1 MAETDKRGPGTPGP
15 VTADLPADPDAPGIT
30 APHVK
35 IIGAALG
42 AILTCGSIAEA
53 LDLYQLAG
61 IAGFIEQRLIAMLGI
76 ALVLAFAVFPAKP
89 KAARP
94 HIPWYDWIA
103 IAVSAG
109 VCFYV
114 TWQYAIIFDNLHAR
128 PPEVVASAV
137 MIVLLVA
144 EGLRRTAG
152 KVLFIFM
159 SFFILFGLYGHY
171 VPGQFEGRDV
181 DIDRMFLY
189 IALDPNGLVGIPMVV
204 STTIVITFVFFGHLL
219 EASGGSKFFTD
230 ISVALMGRYRGG
242 SSKIAISASC
252 LFGSISGSAVSNVVS
267 TGVITIPMMKR
278 GGYPAHVAGAIEAV
292 ASTGGQLM
300 PPIMG
305 AAAFVMAEFLQV
317 PYGDVVIAAIIPAL
331 LYYITLFIQ
340 ADLYAER
347 HGISR
352 VEEELIP
359 ARGRVFRAGWPF
371 LLPFAVLIAALFNLN
386 LRPDTSALAAAL
398 AAVIVGIGIGYDGAR
413 MAVKSVFRAFSTTG
427 IAVTQIVMIGAMAG
441 IVIGVLNITGLG
453 FALTQALIEIAAGNL
468 FLLLVMAAIVSIILG
483 MGMPTLGVYLLLATL
498 VAPSLIE
505 VGVPAMAAHLFAL
518 YFGMLS
524 MITPPVAIAAFAA
537 ATVANTNPMRTGYAA
552 VLFGWSAYV
561 IPFLFVVSPAL
572 LLNGSA
578 TAILAAAAAAIAG
591 IWAVSVGLA
600 GHLFAPLGT
609 AMRAGYIAAGIALL
623 VPAAVID
630 GAAFVNLAGGAVAA
644 GLTFLGKRQRAGELS
659 GGGS

>member
-1 MAETDKRGPGTPGP
+1 MDPKPTSPDPQEAITSPLPVDDDVPA
-15 VTADLPADPDAPGIT
+15 VTAPYI
-30 APHVK
+30 K
-35 IIGAALG
+35 IIGAVLG

-53 LDLYQLAG
+53 LDLYQLVG
-61 IAGFIEQRLIAMLGI
+61 EAGFIEQRLIGMLGV
-76 ALVLAFAVFPAKP
+76 ALVLAFAAFPAVRKTN
-89 KAARP
+89 RP
-94 HIPWYDWIA
+94 HIPWYDWIGIA
-103 IAVSAG
+103 ISVAVCG
-109 VCFYV
+109 YV
-114 TWQYAIIFDNLHAR
+114 TWQYAFIFDNLHSR
-128 PPEVVASAV
+128 PPEVVVSAV
-137 MIVLLVA
+137 LIIALVA

-152 KVLFIFM
+152 NVLFVFM
-159 SFFILFGLYGHY
+159 GFFILFGLFGHY
-171 VPGQFEGRDV
+171 VPGQFEGRNV

-278 GGYPAHVAGAIEAV
+278 GGYPPHIAGAIEAV

-317 PYGDVVIAAIIPAL
+317 PYGDVVLAAIIPAL
-331 LYYITLFIQ
+331 LYYATLFIQ
-340 ADLYAER
+340 ADIYAAR
-347 HGISR
+347 HGITR

-359 ARGRVFRAGWPF
+359 QRGHVFRSGWPF
-371 LLPFAVLIAALFNLN
+371 LLPFVVLIVSLFNLN

-398 AAVIVGIGIGYDGAR
+398 AAVIVGIGLGYDGKR
-413 MAVKSVFRAFSTTG
+413 MAVKAVFRAFSSTG

-453 FALTQALIEIAAGNL
+453 FALTQALIEMAAGNL
-468 FLLLVMAAIVSIILG
+468 FLLLLMAAVVSIVLG

-505 VGVPAMAAHLFAL
+505 VGVPPMAAHMFAL

-537 ATVANTNPMRTGYAA
+537 ATVANTEPMKTGFAA
-552 VLFGWSAYV
+552 VRFGWSAYV

-572 LLNGSA
+572 LMNAGPLE
-578 TAILAAAAAAIAG
+578 ILIAAAAAVAG

-600 GHLFAPLGT
+600 GHLFAILGMPL
-609 AMRAGYIAAGIALL
+609 RALFIAAGLALL
-623 VPAAVID
+623 VPGTLFDEAPMMNIA
-630 GAAFVNLAGGAVAA
+630 GAALVMVLIVAGNLQR
-644 GLTFLGKRQRAGELS
+644 KRRQG
-659 GGGS
+659 

>member
-1 MAETDKRGPGTPGP
+1 MTDDKTQDPARPGP
-15 VTADLPADPDAPGIT
+15 ATSAPDIADPDGPAIT
-30 APHVK
+30 APHIK
-35 IIGAALG
+35 TIGAILG
-42 AILTCGSIAEA
+42 AILTFGAIAEA
-53 LDLYQLAG
+53 LDFYQLMG
-61 IAGFIEQRLIAMLGI
+61 SAGFIEQRLIGMLGI
-76 ALVLAFAVFPAKP
+76 ALLLAFAVFPARP
-89 KAARP
+89 KGPRP
-94 HIPWYDWIA
+94 HIPWYDWIG
-103 IAVSAG
+103 IAVSAA
-109 VCFYV
+109 VCIYV
-114 TWQYAIIFDNLHAR
+114 TWQYSYIFDNLHAR
-128 PPEVVASAV
+128 PPEVVGCAV
-137 MIVLLVA
+137 LIIALVG

-171 VPGQFEGRDV
+171 VPGQFEGRNV

-230 ISVALMGRYRGG
+230 ISVALMGRFRGG

-278 GGYPAHVAGAIEAV
+278 GGYPGHIAGAIEAV

-317 PYGDVVIAAIIPAL
+317 PYGDVVIAAIVPAL
-331 LYYITLFIQ
+331 LYYATLFIQ
-340 ADLYAER
+340 ADLYAAR

-352 VEEELIP
+352 VEEDLIP
-359 ARGRVFRAGWPF
+359 ERGRVFKAGWPF
-371 LLPFAVLIAALFNLN
+371 LIPFAVLIVSLFNLN

-398 AAVIVGIGIGYDGAR
+398 AVVIVGMGLGYDGVR
-413 MAVKSVFRAFSTTG
+413 MKLGAVLRSFSTTG
-427 IAVTQIVMIGAMAG
+427 VAVTQIVMIGAMAG

-468 FLLLVMAAIVSIILG
+468 FLLLVMAAIVSIVLG

-505 VGVPAMAAHLFAL
+505 VGIPPMAAHMFAL

-537 ATVANTNPMRTGYAA
+537 ATVANTSPMRTGYAA

-572 LLNGSA
+572 LLNGSV
-578 TAILAAAAAAIAG
+578 TTILAATAAAVAG

-600 GHLFAPLGT
+600 GHLFANLGT
-609 AMRAGYIAAGIALL
+609 PARAGYIVSGAALL
-623 VPAAVID
+623 VPATVVDQAMFINIA
-630 GAAFVNLAGGAVAA
+630 GAAVAA
-644 GLTFLGKRQRAGELS
+644 ILTVMGKRRRA
-659 GGGS
+659 

>member
-1 MAETDKRGPGTPGP
+1 MTDENAQDPAQPGP
-15 VTADLPADPDAPGIT
+15 VSSAPVIADPDAPAIT
-30 APHVK
+30 APYIK
-35 IIGAALG
+35 TGG
-42 AILTCGSIAEA
+42 AILGAVLTFGAIAEA
-53 LDLYQLAG
+53 LDFYQMMG
-61 IAGFIEQRLIAMLGI
+61 SAGFIEQRLIGMLGI
-76 ALVLAFAVFPAKP
+76 ALVLAFVVFPAKP
-89 KAARP
+89 RGARP
-94 HIPWYDWIA
+94 HIPWYDWIC
-103 IAVSAG
+103 IAVSAT
-109 VCFYV
+109 VCIYT
-114 TWQYAIIFDNLHAR
+114 TWQYSYIFDNLHSR
-128 PPEVVASAV
+128 PPEVVGCAV
-137 MIVLLVA
+137 IIIALVG

-171 VPGQFEGRDV
+171 VPGQFEGRNV

-242 SSKIAISASC
+242 SSKIAITASC

-278 GGYPAHVAGAIEAV
+278 GGYPPHVAGAIEAV

-317 PYGDVVIAAIIPAL
+317 PYGDVVLAAIIPAL
-331 LYYITLFIQ
+331 LYYATLFIQ
-340 ADLYAER
+340 ADLYAAR
-347 HGISR
+347 HGITR
-352 VEEELIP
+352 VDEELIP
-359 ARGRVFRAGWPF
+359 QRGRVFRSGWPF
-371 LLPFAVLIAALFNLN
+371 LLPFIVLIVALFNLN

-398 AAVIVGIGIGYDGAR
+398 AAVIVGLGLGYDGKR
-413 MAVKSVFRAFSTTG
+413 MALRAVFRAFSSTG

-453 FALTQALIEIAAGNL
+453 FALTQALIEMAAGNL
-468 FLLLVMAAIVSIILG
+468 FLLLVMAAVVSIVLG

-498 VAPSLIE
+498 VAPSLVE
-505 VGVPAMAAHLFAL
+505 VGVPPMAAHMFAL

-537 ATVANTNPMRTGYAA
+537 ATVANTDPMKTGFSA
-552 VLFGWSAYV
+552 VRFGWSAYL

-572 LLNGSA
+572 LMEAGPM
-578 TAILAAAAAAIAG
+578 AILIAAAAAVAG
-591 IWAVSVGLA
+591 IWAVSVGIA
-600 GHLFAPLGT
+600 GQLFAVLGIPL
-609 AMRAGYIAAGIALL
+609 RILFVAAGLALL
-623 VPAAVID
+623 VPGSLFDAAPMVNIAGAALAAVLLVT
-630 GAAFVNLAGGAVAA
+630 GNLQ
-644 GLTFLGKRQRAGELS
+644 KRRAQA
-659 GGGS
+659 

>member
-1 MAETDKRGPGTPGP
+1 MNADTGPHGSPAGDDTPRP
-15 VTADLPADPDAPGIT
+15 LPADSDTPAVT
-30 APHVK
+30 APRIK
-35 IIGAALG
+35 IAGAILG

-53 LDLYQLAG
+53 LDLYQLVG
-61 IAGFIEQRLIAMLGI
+61 LAGFIEQRLIGMLGI
-76 ALVLAFAVFPAKP
+76 ALVLAFTVFPAVRKTD
-89 KAARP
+89 RP
-94 HIPWYDWIA
+94 HIPWYDWIG
-103 IAVSAG
+103 IAVSAA
-109 VCFYV
+109 VCIYV
-114 TWQYAIIFDNLHAR
+114 TVQYAYIFDNLHSR
-128 PPEVVASAV
+128 PPEVVISAV
-137 MIVLLVA
+137 IIIALVA

-152 KVLFIFM
+152 NVLFVFM
-159 SFFILFGLYGHY
+159 AFFILFGLFGHY
-171 VPGQFEGRDV
+171 VPGQFEGRNV

-242 SSKIAISASC
+242 SSKIAITASC

-278 GGYPAHVAGAIEAV
+278 GGYPPHVAGAIEAV

-317 PYGDVVIAAIIPAL
+317 PYSDVVLAAIIPAL
-331 LYYITLFIQ
+331 LYYATLFIQ
-340 ADLYAER
+340 ADLYAAR
-347 HGISR
+347 HGITR
-352 VEEELIP
+352 VEENLIP
-359 ARGRVFRAGWPF
+359 ERGRVFRAGWPF
-371 LLPFAVLIAALFNLN
+371 IIPFAVLIIALFNLN
-386 LRPDTSALAAAL
+386 LRPDTSALTAAL
-398 AAVIVGIGIGYDGAR
+398 AVVIIGLGLGYDGVR
-413 MAVKSVFRAFSTTG
+413 MSFRAVLRSFSTTG

-453 FALTQALIEIAAGNL
+453 FALTQALIEMAAGNL
-468 FLLLVMAAIVSIILG
+468 FLLLVMAAIVSIVLG

-505 VGVPAMAAHLFAL
+505 VGVPPMAAHMFAL

-537 ATVANTNPMRTGYAA
+537 ATVANTEPMKTGFSA
-552 VLFGWSAYV
+552 VRFGWSAYV

-572 LLNGSA
+572 LMDAGPVE
-578 TAILAAAAAAIAG
+578 ILIAGAAAVAG
-591 IWAVSVGLA
+591 IWAVSVGIA
-600 GHLFAPLGT
+600 GQLFAVLTGP
-609 AMRAGYIAAGIALL
+609 MRLLFIAAGLALL
-623 VPAAVID
+623 VPGPLFDAAPM
-630 GAAFVNLAGGAVAA
+630 VNLAGAALAVLLLVTNNLQKRRAA
-644 GLTFLGKRQRAGELS
+644 A
-659 GGGS
+659 

>member
-1 MAETDKRGPGTPGP
+1 MTDDKTQDPARPGP
-15 VTADLPADPDAPGIT
+15 ATAAPDIADPDEPAIT
-30 APHVK
+30 APHIK
-35 IIGAALG
+35 TIGAILG
-42 AILTCGSIAEA
+42 AILTFGAMAEA
-53 LDLYQLAG
+53 LDFYQLMG
-61 IAGFIEQRLIAMLGI
+61 SAGFIEQRLIGMLGI

-89 KAARP
+89 KGARP

-103 IAVSAG
+103 IAVSAT
-109 VCFYV
+109 VCIYV
-114 TWQYAIIFDNLHAR
+114 TWQYSYIFDNLHAR
-128 PPEVVASAV
+128 PPEVVGCAV
-137 MIVLLVA
+137 IIIALVG

-171 VPGQFEGRDV
+171 VPGQFEGRNVDV
-181 DIDRMFLY
+181 DRMFLY

-230 ISVALMGRYRGG
+230 ISVALMGRFRGG

-278 GGYPAHVAGAIEAV
+278 GGYPGHIAGAIEAV

-317 PYGDVVIAAIIPAL
+317 PYGDVVIAAIVPAL
-331 LYYITLFIQ
+331 LYYATLFIQ
-340 ADLYAER
+340 ADLYAAR

-352 VEEELIP
+352 VDEDLIP
-359 ARGRVFRAGWPF
+359 ARGRVFKAGWPF
-371 LLPFAVLIAALFNLN
+371 LIPFAVLIIALFNLN

-398 AAVIVGIGIGYDGAR
+398 AVVIVGMGLGYGGAR
-413 MAVKSVFRAFSTTG
+413 MKLGAVLRSFSTTG

-468 FLLLVMAAIVSIILG
+468 FLLLVMAAIVSIVLG

-498 VAPSLIE
+498 VAPSLTE
-505 VGVPAMAAHLFAL
+505 VGIPPMAAHMFAL

-537 ATVANTNPMRTGYAA
+537 ATVANTSPMRTGYAA

-572 LLNGSA
+572 LLNGSV
-578 TAILAAAAAAIAG
+578 TTILAATAAAVAG

-600 GHLFAPLGT
+600 GHLFANLGT
-609 AMRAGYIAAGIALL
+609 PMRAGYIVSGAALL
-623 VPAAVID
+623 APATVVDQAMFINIA
-630 GAAFVNLAGGAVAA
+630 GAAVAA
-644 GLTFLGKRQRAGELS
+644 VLTVAGKRRRA
-659 GGGS
+659 

>member
-1 MAETDKRGPGTPGP
+1 MTDPRPQDPAEPGP
-15 VTADLPADPDAPGIT
+15 VTPEPDMPAIT

-35 IIGAALG
+35 IIGAVLG
-42 AILTCGSIAEA
+42 AALTFGSIAEA
-53 LDLYQLAG
+53 LDFYQLAG
-61 IAGFIEQRLIAMLGI
+61 TAGFIEQRLIGMLGI
-76 ALVLAFAVFPAKP
+76 ALVLAFAVFPAVP
-89 KAARP
+89 KAPRP
-94 HIPWYDWIA
+94 FIPWYDWIG
-103 IAVSAG
+103 IAVSAA
-109 VCFYV
+109 VCIYV
-114 TWQYAIIFDNLHAR
+114 TWQYADIFENLHAR
-128 PPEVVASAV
+128 PPEVIVCAVIIVA
-137 MIVLLVA
+137 LVG

-152 KVLFIFM
+152 KVLFVFM

-189 IALDPNGLVGIPMVV
+189 VALDPNGLVGIPMVV

-278 GGYPAHVAGAIEAV
+278 GGYPAHIAGAIEAV

-317 PYGDVVIAAIIPAL
+317 PYGDMVIAAIIPAL

-340 ADLYAER
+340 ADLYAAR

-352 VEEELIP
+352 VEENLIP

-371 LLPFAVLIAALFNLN
+371 LLPFVVLIAALFHFN

-398 AAVIVGIGIGYDGAR
+398 AAVIIGIGIGYDGAR
-413 MAVKSVFRAFSTTG
+413 MSVRSVFRAFSTTG

-453 FALTQALIEIAAGNL
+453 FALTQALIAIAAGNL
-468 FLLLVMAAIVSIILG
+468 FLLLVMAAVVSIVLG

-505 VGVPAMAAHLFAL
+505 VGVPPMAAHMFAL

-572 LLNGSA
+572 LFDGTAVSVLTA
-578 TAILAAAAAAIAG
+578 TAAAVAG
-591 IWAVSVGLA
+591 IWSVSVGLA
-600 GHLFAPLGT
+600 GRMFANLGT
-609 AMRAGYIAAGIALL
+609 AIRAVYIAAGIALL
-623 VPAAVID
+623 IPAAVID

-644 GLTFLGKRQRAGELS
+644 TLTILGKRRKV
-659 GGGS
+659 

>member
-1 MAETDKRGPGTPGP
+1 MADEDKPGP
-15 VTADLPADPDAPGIT
+15 DIADPDAPGIT

-35 IIGAALG
+35 AIGAVLG
-42 AILTCGSIAEA
+42 AVLTFGSIAEA
-53 LDLYQLAG
+53 IDFYQMLG
-61 IAGFIEQRLIAMLGI
+61 MAGFIEQRLVGMLGI
-76 ALVLAFAVFPAKP
+76 ALVLAFAVFPAVP
-89 KAARP
+89 RAARP
-94 HIPWYDWIA
+94 YIPWYDWIA
-103 IAVSAG
+103 IAVSVG

-114 TWQYAIIFDNLHAR
+114 TWQYAVIFDNLHAR
-128 PPEVVASAV
+128 PVEVVACAV
-137 MIVLLVA
+137 LIVVLVA

-152 KVLFIFM
+152 KVLFVFM
-159 SFFILFGLYGHY
+159 SFFILFGLFGHL
-171 VPGQFEGRDV
+171 VPGQFEGRNVDV
-181 DIDRMFLY
+181 DRMFLY

-278 GGYPAHVAGAIEAV
+278 GGYPGHVAGAIEAV

-317 PYGDVVIAAIIPAL
+317 PYGDVVIAAIVPAL

-340 ADLYAER
+340 ADLYAAR

-352 VEEELIP
+352 VEEDLIP
-359 ARGRVFRAGWPF
+359 ERWRVFRAGWVF
-371 LLPFAVLIAALFNLN
+371 LIPFAVLIVALFNLN
-386 LRPDTSALAAAL
+386 LRPDTSALTAAL
-398 AAVIVGIGIGYDGAR
+398 AVVIVGVGVGYDRTR
-413 MAVKSVFRAFSTTG
+413 MKIAAVLRAFSTTG
-427 IAVTQIVMIGAMAG
+427 VAVTQIVMIGAMAG

-453 FALTQALIEIAAGNL
+453 FALTQALIAIAAGNL
-468 FLLLVMAAIVSIILG
+468 FLLLVMAAIVSIVLG

-498 VAPSLIE
+498 VAPSLVE
-505 VGVPAMAAHLFAL
+505 VGVPPMAAHMFAL

-537 ATVANTNPMRTGYAA
+537 ATVANTNPMRTGYSA

-572 LLNGSA
+572 LLSGS
-578 TAILAAAAAAIAG
+578 TVAILTAVAAAAAG
-591 IWAVSVGLA
+591 IWSVSVGLA
-600 GHLFAPLGT
+600 GHLFANLG
-609 AMRAGYIAAGIALL
+609 AGGRAGYIVAGAALL
-623 VPAAVID
+623 VPATLVD
-630 GAAFVNLAGGAVAA
+630 GAIHANLAGAAAAAV
-644 GLTFLGKRQRAGELS
+644 LTVLGRRKRA
-659 GGGS
+659 